1 MADGWVDGFKISVNI
16 SQQLFNS
23 VTDLF
28 YSARFALSQNI
39 VQSSRHHTLQ
49 YSPNLGHIETV
60 ANDALHALI
69 AQHCGQINIS
79 FLKLLAY

>member
-1 MADGWVDGFKISVNI
+1 MDGFKISVNF

-23 VTDLF
+23 VTALF
-28 YSARFALSQNI
+28 YSARFASSQNI
-39 VQSSRHHTLQ
+39 DQSSRHHILQ

-79 FLKLLAY
+79 FPKLLAY

>member
-1 MADGWVDGFKISVNI
+1 MADGLMDSKISVNF
-16 SQQLFNS
+16 SRQLFTS
-23 VTDLF
+23 VTNLF

-39 VQSSRHHTLQ
+39 VQSSRHHILQ

-60 ANDALHALI
+60 ANDAPHALI

-79 FLKLLAY
+79 FPKLLAY